1 MESTQRWAD
10 RVVVKLIRPDLHVSV
25 SKCAATRARLAHRH
39 RSGFVFTR
47 NGSREWVCVSVCG
60 REGIERWKSK
70 SLICTHIHT
79 PRSPSMTCRGVIAP
93 PEPHARSTDIKNPEI
108 TEGKKGNFV

>member
-1 MESTQRWAD
+1 MELTQRWAD

-60 REGIERWKSK
+60 RKELKDGNQRVSFAHT
-70 SLICTHIHT
+70 LHT

-93 PEPHARSTDIKNPEI
+93 PEPHAKSTDIKNPEI